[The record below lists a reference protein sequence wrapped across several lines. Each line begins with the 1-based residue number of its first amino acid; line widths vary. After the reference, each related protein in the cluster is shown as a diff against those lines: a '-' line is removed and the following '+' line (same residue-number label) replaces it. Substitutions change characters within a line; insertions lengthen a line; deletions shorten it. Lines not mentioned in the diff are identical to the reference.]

1 MITLGLFLIG
11 VVSLLAFEPNT
22 TAFYYTQ
29 PDGIMWFVRI
39 FSHMVSH
46 GNFKHLMGNYMFG
59 LPFMLYAEYRL
70 KDHVKFLKLFFYTG
84 LAALVGQ
91 RIIDMFSIAPA
102 IGVIG
107 SSGAVF
113 GIVAFSLAIAN
124 ENKWIRLMSLSTLAF
139 HIHNQAM
146 LTWYSLQGL
155 TWGIAFG
162 AHLCGILGGIAFAI
176 AIRHHLR
183 PCLPKDHR
191 GQSRSRKQPRDVR
204 GKKSRIAPPKR

>member
-1 MITLGLFLIG
+1 MITLALFLTG
-11 VVSLLAFEPNT
+11 VVSLLIFDPNF
-22 TAFYYTQ
+22 TAFYYTK

-46 GNFKHLMGNYMFG
+46 GNFRHLMGNYMFG

-70 KDHVKFLKLFFYTG
+70 KDNVKFLKLFFYTG

-91 RIIDMFSIAPA
+91 RIIDSWSMLPA
-102 IGVIG
+102 LGVIG

-113 GIVAFSLAIAN
+113 GVVAFSLAIAN

-146 LTWYSLQGL
+146 LTWYSLKGL
-155 TWGIAFG
+155 TWGVAFG
-162 AHLCGILGGIAFAI
+162 AHLCGILAGVFCAFI
-176 AIRHHLR
+176 LRHHLR
-183 PCLPKDHR
+183 RRRR
-191 GQSRSRKQPRDVR
+191 GSSRSRK
-204 GKKSRIAPPKR
+204 

>member
-1 MITLGLFLIG
+1 MITLALFLTG
-11 VVSLLAFEPNT
+11 VVSLLIFDPNF
-22 TAFYYTQ
+22 TAFYYTK

-46 GNFKHLMGNYMFG
+46 GNFRHLMGNYMFG

-70 KDHVKFLKLFFYTG
+70 KDNVKFLKLFFYTG

-91 RIIDMFSIAPA
+91 RIIDSWSMLPA
-102 IGVIG
+102 LGVIG

-113 GIVAFSLAIAN
+113 GVVAFSLAIAN

-146 LTWYSLQGL
+146 LTWYSLKGL
-155 TWGIAFG
+155 TWGVAFG
-162 AHLCGILGGIAFAI
+162 AHLCGILAGVFCAFI
-176 AIRHHLR
+176 LRHHLR
-183 PCLPKDHR
+183 RRRR
-191 GQSRSRKQPRDVR
+191 GSNRSRK
-204 GKKSRIAPPKR
+204 